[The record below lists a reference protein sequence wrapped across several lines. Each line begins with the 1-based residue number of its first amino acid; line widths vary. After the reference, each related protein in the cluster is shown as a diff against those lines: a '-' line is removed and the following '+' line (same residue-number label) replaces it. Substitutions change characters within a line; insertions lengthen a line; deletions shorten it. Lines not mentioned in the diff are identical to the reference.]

1 MDTQVISIFWLW
13 WIMLQWTWGCRY
25 LFEILISFPSDIYP
39 EVGLLDHMVVLF
51 FKFLRN
57 LHNVLHS
64 GCTSLQ
70 SRQQCTRVPMS
81 LYPHQYLLLLNLLI
95 IAILTSVRWYLI
107 SVLICISLMISD
119 VEHLFIYLLTVWISS
134 LEKMST
140 QILCPFLMGLFWFF
154 AIAWVAYIFWIWT
167 PYQICCLQI
176 FLPFCGWSFR
186 FCWLFLLLC
195 RRLFSLM

>member
-1 MDTQVISIFWLW
+1 
-13 WIMLQWTWGCRY
+13 MLQWTWECTY
-25 LFEILISFPSDIYP
+25 LLEILISFPSDIYP

-107 SVLICISLMISD
+107 SVLICISLMIND
-119 VEHLFIYLLTVWISS
+119 VVHLFLCLLAICISS
-134 LEKMST
+134 LEKCLLRFSVHFLIGLFVFWCWVVWAVYICGVLT
-140 QILCPFLMGLFWFF
+140 PYRSYHLQIL
-154 AIAWVAYIFWIWT
+154 IFSPI
-167 PYQICCLQI
+167 Q
-176 FLPFCGWSFR
+176 
-186 FCWLFLLLC
+186 
-195 RRLFSLM
+195 